1 MRLWI
6 GKLSKELVYSRP
18 WLCIYEAY
26 SHSWFGE
33 LDEADLLLEKAEKR
47 IRSEISA
54 PDAHAMMGQLA
65 YVKSRVTAMRGD
77 LQRAIEFCL
86 AARDYVP
93 AGNLALQLDTRITLG
108 YEYFLNG
115 DYANASQVLNEMIRS
130 GITAGAV
137 INTVAA
143 SCIMARLYAVQGLL
157 NKSYEMYQ
165 AAARSIP
172 EASGQHLGARALVEV
187 GLADILCERNHL
199 EAALVHLQQGLDLLP
214 FWGKADDLALAYITL
229 ARIHLAQAKK
239 RDALEAVEKALQVIR
254 TSGVFPEARNA
265 VEISQVK
272 VWLAQGDLQAADRWT
287 ASQEQRSGA
296 DERFRFENELTH
308 ITQSRVLIAQERFDE
323 AIGLLS
329 HLEETARSAG
339 RMGRVVEIL
348 LLEASALGEMGDS
361 EHAILALTEC
371 LTLAEPSG
379 YVRIFLDE
387 GQPMQRL
394 LAQWLAHA
402 GASPLRDYVIHLL
415 SQYEAERHTLPTVQ
429 EKVSL
434 AGHLVEPLSQR
445 ELEVLG
451 AIAAGLTNKEIAQK
465 LFISLRTVKYHTTS
479 IFNKLNVN
487 NRAHAAARARELG
500 LLK

>member
-1 MRLWI
+1 MQ
-6 GKLSKELVYSRP
+6 SR
-18 WLCIYEAY
+18 
-26 SHSWFGE
+26 
-33 LDEADLLLEKAEKR
+33 
-47 IRSEISA
+47 
-54 PDAHAMMGQLA
+54 
-65 YVKSRVTAMRGD
+65 
-77 LQRAIEFCL
+77 
-86 AARDYVP
+86 
-93 AGNLALQLDTRITLG
+93 
-108 YEYFLNG
+108 
-115 DYANASQVLNEMIRS
+115 YA
-130 GITAGAV
+130 
-137 INTVAA
+137 
-143 SCIMARLYAVQGLL
+143 
-157 NKSYEMYQ
+157 
-165 AAARSIP
+165 
-172 EASGQHLGARALVEV
+172 
-187 GLADILCERNHL
+187 
-199 EAALVHLQQGLDLLP
+199 
-214 FWGKADDLALAYITL
+214 
-229 ARIHLAQAKK
+229 
-239 RDALEAVEKALQVIR
+239 
-254 TSGVFPEARNA
+254 
-265 VEISQVK
+265 QVK
-272 VWLAQGDLQAADRWT
+272 LWLAQGDLQAADRWA

-348 LLEASALGEMGDS
+348 LLEAFALGEMGDS